1 MRVRKL
7 LFEGVFI
14 MKRKLLSLA
23 LALAL
28 CVSFFPATSAEGKAD
43 AAFSDVPAGSWY
55 ESGIKL
61 CAEKGIMIGMGDG
74 TFAPDKTLTAA
85 ECLTLALRLYDLCHG
100 GKGII
105 EKAPE
110 NWDQIT
116 ITAAD
121 GTAVTGRPG
130 QPFQYQGK
138 GAKGLDTEGIWFAV
152 QAGQESLAQEL
163 NGMTATVSIHGKDYP
178 ATLSYS
184 TRSYI
189 DGTSENILFAAYT
202 GDDSSIHHAFAVTT
216 NNYWWADSAAMVQKL
231 GLYDWTDEES
241 NGFRDLYVA
250 AVSGLEATARRA
262 HFADSL
268 ATAAGSLPVL
278 QEKVTIPD
286 LGIPE
291 QGVAPA
297 YENILMLYRAGVLN
311 GKDASGSFDYYG
323 QLTRAEAATM
333 VARVLDPTLRIGA
346 KGESPA
352 PSQLPINV
360 EVGVIDSTYPSYN
373 AALASLTEDGH
384 HTIEKQLESPLC
396 TVAVVSHNS
405 PHGGVFKP
413 YLIYKANSPLGEGL
427 VRNLPSVQKELMG
440 YTPAPDALALSGD
453 GQTLTY
459 SYHYAEPIVAAAS
472 GEVIRQAGTYTYT
485 VELAKGLPTLDYQP
499 LPDVVNSSGMTTT
512 EVEVEVRQYDSYDA
526 AVADLRRGPGYSN
539 EKIYETPDCDIYV
552 FDRGGFMNAPHGTMV
567 AVYKKGSALGEGAA
581 LTLPFARAQNLMVC
595 TRANTMT
602 LSDDKKSFTYTYTFE
617 EELLYENVPVRGK
630 GTFTYVFDIPS
641 GKVTLTAPKPSTVS
655 YASALAKITED
666 KGFTVERT
674 LESPYCTIVLGFNT
688 LTGGMKD
695 YAMYYVY
702 KAADTNTSNA
712 SEGTIRAE
720 TFSSTNNYV
729 DDPSTGHVR
738 FCTDRA
744 PDTLALSKD
753 GSTLFYSY
761 DLGSGPMTEITG
773 GGLVTSARDLVN
785 GYYSSGHPLEET
797 VEILSREATVEK
809 RVDGASAVALL
820 VYNEPYGVRDYVLY
834 IIDRESGV
842 VSTALLPST
851 TLVDHVLPS
860 GEVYYPTDR
869 APDSISFSAD
879 GSILTYVYKFAQAL
893 KKDGTVYH
901 EAGTYTYKVNVTTG
915 ELSVAH
921 T

>member
-1 MRVRKL
+1 
-7 LFEGVFI
+7 

-28 CVSFFPATSAEGKAD
+28 CVSLLPAALAEGKAD

-74 TFAPDKTLTAA
+74 TFAPDKPLTAA

-100 GKGII
+100 GKGVIQ
-105 EKAPE
+105 KAPE
-110 NWDQIT
+110 DWDRIT
-116 ITAAD
+116 VTAAD

-152 QAGQESLAQEL
+152 QAGQEDLAQEL
-163 NGMTATVSIHGKDYP
+163 NGMAATVTIHGKDYP

-231 GLYDWTDEES
+231 GLYDWTSEES

-250 AVSGLEATARRA
+250 AASGLEATARRA

-268 ATAAGSLPVL
+268 ATAAGSLPIL
-278 QEKVTIPD
+278 QENVVIPD
-286 LGIPE
+286 LGIPK

-346 KGESPA
+346 GTAPA
-352 PSQLPINV
+352 QPSA
-360 EVGVIDSTYPSYN
+360 DS
-373 AALASLTEDGH
+373 
-384 HTIEKQLESPLC
+384 
-396 TVAVVSHNS
+396 
-405 PHGGVFKP
+405 
-413 YLIYKANSPLGEGL
+413 
-427 VRNLPSVQKELMG
+427 
-440 YTPAPDALALSGD
+440 
-453 GQTLTY
+453 
-459 SYHYAEPIVAAAS
+459 
-472 GEVIRQAGTYTYT
+472 
-485 VELAKGLPTLDYQP
+485 
-499 LPDVVNSSGMTTT
+499 MTTT
-512 EVEVEVRQYDSYDA
+512 EAEVEVKRFDSYAA
-526 AVADLRRGPGYSN
+526 AVADLRSGTGHSN
-539 EKIYETPDCDIYV
+539 EKIYATPDCDIYV
-552 FDRGGFMNAPHGTMV
+552 FDRGGFMRAPKGMMV
-567 AVYKKGSALGEGAA
+567 AVYKKGSALGEGAVLA
-581 LTLPFARAQNLMVC
+581 LPFAQAGNLMAC
-595 TRANTMT
+595 TRADTMA

-655 YASALAKITED
+655 YADALAKVTEAE
-666 KGFTVERT
+666 GFTVEKT
-674 LESPYCTIVLGFNT
+674 LESPYCTVVLGYYT
-688 LTGGMKD
+688 LTGGIKD
-695 YAMYYVY
+695 YAMCYVY
-702 KAADTNTSNA
+702 KATDTNTSGTP
-712 SEGTIRAE
+712 EGAIRWE
-720 TFSSTNNYV
+720 TLSYTNSYV
-729 DDPSTGHVR
+729 DDPATGHVS

-773 GGLVTSARDLVN
+773 GGLVTSAKDLVK

-797 VEILSREATVEK
+797 VEILSRGATVEK

-820 VYNEPYGVRDYVLY
+820 VYDEPYGVRDYVLY
-834 IIDRESGV
+834 MIDKESGV

-851 TLVDHVLPS
+851 TLVENVLPS
-860 GEVYYPTDR
+860 GEVYYPTHT
-869 APDSISFSAD
+869 APAT
-879 GSILTYVYKFAQAL
+879 LTYQESTNSFVYTYPFDQAL
-893 KKDGTVYH
+893 VRDGVRYH
-901 EAGTYTYKVNVTTG
+901 EAGVYTYHAHPVSGVTTA
-915 ELSVAH
+915 EFQAK
-921 T
+921 

>member
-1 MRVRKL
+1 
-7 LFEGVFI
+7 

-28 CVSFFPATSAEGKAD
+28 CVSLLPAALAEGKAET
-43 AAFSDVPAGSWY
+43 AFSDVPAGSWY

-74 TFAPDKTLTAA
+74 TFAPDKPLTAA

-100 GKGII
+100 GKGVI

-110 NWDQIT
+110 DWDRIT
-116 ITAAD
+116 VTAAD

-138 GAKGLDTEGIWFAV
+138 GAKGLDTEGVWFAV
-152 QAGQESLAQEL
+152 QAGQEDLAQEL
-163 NGMTATVSIHGKDYP
+163 NGMAATVTIHGKNYP

-216 NNYWWADSAAMVQKL
+216 NHYWWADSAAMVQRL
-231 GLYDWTDEES
+231 GLYDWTSEKS

-250 AVSGLEATARRA
+250 AASGLEATARRA

-346 KGESPA
+346 GAAPA
-352 PSQLPINV
+352 PP
-360 EVGVIDSTYPSYN
+360 
-373 AALASLTEDGH
+373 
-384 HTIEKQLESPLC
+384 
-396 TVAVVSHNS
+396 
-405 PHGGVFKP
+405 
-413 YLIYKANSPLGEGL
+413 
-427 VRNLPSVQKELMG
+427 
-440 YTPAPDALALSGD
+440 PAD
-453 GQTLTY
+453 
-459 SYHYAEPIVAAAS
+459 
-472 GEVIRQAGTYTYT
+472 
-485 VELAKGLPTLDYQP
+485 
-499 LPDVVNSSGMTTT
+499 NMTTA
-512 EVEVEVRQYDSYDA
+512 EADVEVRQYDSYDA
-526 AVADLRRGPGYSN
+526 AVADLRRGPGHSN

-581 LTLPFARAQNLMVC
+581 LTLPFARAQDLMVC
-595 TRANTMT
+595 TPADTIA
-602 LSDDKKSFTYTYTFE
+602 LSADKKSFTYTYTFE
-617 EELLYENVPVRGK
+617 KELLFENVPVRGK

-655 YASALAKITED
+655 YADALAKVTEAE
-666 KGFTVERT
+666 GFTVEKT
-674 LESPYCTIVLGFNT
+674 LESPYCTVVLGYYT
-688 LTGGMKD
+688 LTGGIKD
-695 YAMYYVY
+695 YAMCYVY
-702 KAADTNTSNA
+702 KATDTNTSGTP
-712 SEGTIRAE
+712 EGAIRWE
-720 TFSSTNNYV
+720 TLSYTNSYV
-729 DDPSTGHVR
+729 DDPATGHVS

-744 PDTLALSKD
+744 PDTLVLSKD

-773 GGLVTSARDLVN
+773 GGLVTSAKDLVN

-797 VEILSREATVEK
+797 VEILSRGATVEK

-820 VYNEPYGVRDYVLY
+820 VYDEPYGVRDYVLY
-834 IIDRESGV
+834 VIDRESGV

-851 TLVDHVLPS
+851 TLVENVLPS
-860 GEVYYPTDR
+860 GEVYYPTHI
-869 APDSISFSAD
+869 APST
-879 GSILTYVYKFAQAL
+879 LTYQESTNSFVYTYPFDQAL
-893 KKDGTVYH
+893 VRDGVRYH
-901 EAGTYTYKVNVTTG
+901 EAGVYTYHTHPVSGVTTA
-915 ELSVAH
+915 EFQAK
-921 T
+921 